1 MGGFQFCK
9 TPPQKKKI
17 YNNNPIKQNQL
28 NACHK
33 YLYRRERIPKGGVPP
48 SHETDE
54 EPRKHPAIF
63 SQGLIQSLA
72 SLSSMKQT
80 VGLARVTRATQKSIH
95 HGNCE
100 FFRRVSPF
108 YFFGSSVGGTRPQVR
123 AIHPKSRYLTIA
135 FLLPPGSER
144 GEGTPVI
151 LTIIQAAFMS

>member
-1 MGGFQFCK
+1 
-9 TPPQKKKI
+9 
-17 YNNNPIKQNQL
+17 
-28 NACHK
+28 
-33 YLYRRERIPKGGVPP
+33 
-48 SHETDE
+48 
-54 EPRKHPAIF
+54 
-63 SQGLIQSLA
+63 
-72 SLSSMKQT
+72 MKQT

-100 FFRRVSPF
+100 FPL

>member
-9 TPPQKKKI
+9 THPQKKNI

-100 FFRRVSPF
+100 FFRRVSP
-108 YFFGSSVGGTRPQVR
+108 STLLDPQLGALGLR
-123 AIHPKSRYLTIA
+123 
-135 FLLPPGSER
+135 SER
-144 GEGTPVI
+144 FTQSHVI
-151 LTIIQAAFMS
+151 LQSHFFCHPEVSVAKERR